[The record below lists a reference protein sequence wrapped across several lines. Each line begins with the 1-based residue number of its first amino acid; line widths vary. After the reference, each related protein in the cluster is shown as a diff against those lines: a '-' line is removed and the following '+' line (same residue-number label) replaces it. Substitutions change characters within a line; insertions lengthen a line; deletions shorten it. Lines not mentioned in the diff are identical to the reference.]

1 MSSTSAECF
10 AVHYGPCGGH
20 LNTRSII
27 WHCRPRS
34 KDLCR
39 GHGPYDD
46 TTNVVLC
53 DSHEKQIKEKN
64 ENNKLPELYGWDL
77 KDALDGLTCDL
88 THTGSAV
95 THCDHC
101 DYEKKTMGTETGACS
116 YVCQSLCKM
125 GADWEYCHCSKP
137 IACICPTLQ
146 NNALH
151 WAVFTYVNGFQ
162 YMGKYD
168 CDACLRPSW
177 RDSHEEYKSGLVPI
191 KTIIELAKKQPHLL
205 LQRNVQNKTPL
216 TMIPQMIEL
225 LQEESEGEY
234 AKCAEVGWANSN
246 ISNLQQIKQ
255 EFTEILDAY
264 AN

>member
-64 ENNKLPELYGWDL
+64 ENNELPELYGWDL

-162 YMGKYD
+162 HLGEYD
-168 CDACLRPSW
+168 CEACMRPSW
-177 RDSHEEYKSGLVPI
+177 RDGHEEYKNGLTPI
-191 KTIIELAKKQPHLL
+191 KTIMKLAKKQPELL
-205 LQRNVQNKTPL
+205 LQRNIQNQTPL
-216 TMIPQMIEL
+216 TMIPPMIEL
-225 LQEESEGEY
+225 LQLDSEEEY
-234 AKCAEVGWANSN
+234 AKCEEVGWANSN
-246 ISNLQQIKQ
+246 IAALEKIKKYLS
-255 EFTEILDAY
+255 TVLDA
-264 AN
+264 N